1 MPAGC
6 ICCAVSRWR
15 RCVSG
20 GSHYQKRCT
29 PSSSSARR
37 RSSRCA
43 RPGIGRRTHQQ
54 VLPPATPSERLS
66 SGLERSLSVRCAT
79 QRRRSPRRVVS
90 HTIIAAKLGAFPV
103 NIAAIILRTGVRQI
117 ADDPPA
123 GDGDAAAKVARGRD
137 EPSKARSKR
146 HRCVWEAG
154 ASSLPDN
161 FRARDRANRNAWE
174 LAEEAASAILL
185 SGRRGGPRTAFGG
198 GER

>member
-1 MPAGC
+1 M
-6 ICCAVSRWR
+6 
-15 RCVSG
+15 SG
-20 GSHYQKRCT
+20 GSHYPKRCT
-29 PSSSSARR
+29 PSSCWARR
-37 RSSRCA
+37 RCSRCA

-54 VLPPATPSERLS
+54 VFTPATPSDRLP
-66 SGLERSLSVRCAT
+66 SGLERIERCLSLRCAT